1 MAAGKIKFVAI
12 PAVLIIAGL
21 LLPAIARVAASPQKQ
36 PDSEV
41 NSVSQEAQNNPLG
54 TQTKTPFANA
64 QPGGR
69 EMFYKM
75 LLSVM
80 LVAALGIALIYVS
93 KKLLPR
99 IAHLPNKQIRVVE
112 TTYIAP
118 RKGIHL
124 VQIGAR
130 RLLIASTNEN
140 VTMLADLSDATGDF
154 APPTGDFAAELE
166 KRS

>member
-1 MAAGKIKFVAI
+1 
-12 PAVLIIAGL
+12 
-21 LLPAIARVAASPQKQ
+21 
-36 PDSEV
+36 
-41 NSVSQEAQNNPLG
+41 
-54 TQTKTPFANA
+54 
-64 QPGGR
+64 
-69 EMFYKM
+69 MFYKM

>member
-1 MAAGKIKFVAI
+1 MAAGKIKFFAI

-21 LLPAIARVAASPQKQ
+21 LLPAIARVAASPQEQ

-154 APPTGDFAAELE
+154 AAELE

>member
-1 MAAGKIKFVAI
+1 
-12 PAVLIIAGL
+12 
-21 LLPAIARVAASPQKQ
+21 
-36 PDSEV
+36 
-41 NSVSQEAQNNPLG
+41 
-54 TQTKTPFANA
+54 
-64 QPGGR
+64 
-69 EMFYKM
+69 
-75 LLSVM
+75 
-80 LVAALGIALIYVS
+80 
-93 KKLLPR
+93 
-99 IAHLPNKQIRVVE
+99 VE

-154 APPTGDFAAELE
+154 AAELE